1 MVQKEESDPPDRS
14 EYLLRQRCQNLG
26 SLHANPSEIFP
37 KQFWF
42 FFCQKKNPKSI
53 NTLTPN
59 FNTKPKVQKIA
70 NFDFFYFLKILG
82 GIKLPKNHEFS

>member
-37 KQFWF
+37 KQFWV

-59 FNTKPKVQKIA
+59 FKRNPEQKEEEDA
-70 NFDFFYFLKILG
+70 PAASFFLRFR
-82 GIKLPKNHEFS
+82 LPN